1 MDEQQFGFAE
11 GDPTKYVRI
20 YIYII
25 ISPLW
30 IPQAVDFPVGNKNNS
45 LSSSTTQ
52 NMIPFKWKPSLI
64 PVVIE

>member
-11 GDPTKYVRI
+11 GDPHKIRTYI

-25 ISPLW
+25 ISPLC
-30 IPQAVDFPVGNKNNS
+30 IPQAVAVDFPVGNKNNS

-52 NMIPFKWKPSLI
+52 NMIPHK
-64 PVVIE
+64 